1 MTQKFGLVGS
11 VTAAALALTAFTGA
25 AFAGNGNGNGNAPTA
40 PGNSA
45 NAPGQVKQDAT
56 PAPQPAA
63 QAQPT
68 QTQSAKPGHGNSGN
82 ATGHGNSSNAPGHST
97 SGKGSTA
104 SAAANAQPSTPG
116 MKPAN
121 NTAHG
126 TSCVT
131 GKSSSGVTCASTGP
145 TTAAAAA
152 KSDASKRYGNGKTAA
167 QIATQNGAP
176 AGTKIYGPGNSQ
188 PHKVTSCKHPLH
200 GNGGGVDVHAVKDYS
215 NLACTAPAQQQTQQ
229 VTQTQVCGAVTVTS
243 TSTRMQ
249 RGHAYGLLKH
259 GKPLHSKTV
268 TVTVTLP
275 TGQVCAVTGQNQQ
288 AAQQQVVQVLTQ
300 ALGTAPTQQ
309 QIVAAT
315 KTQATKS
322 QGSAPKS
329 GVLGATFSQKAAKPA
344 AKGGRSGV
352 LGAVTTVGQKAAR
365 GTLPFTGFPIWA
377 ALLIG
382 AGLIAAGLAL
392 TRRRGLRDVA

>member
-1 MTQKFGLVGS
+1 
-11 VTAAALALTAFTGA
+11 
-25 AFAGNGNGNGNAPTA
+25 
-40 PGNSA
+40 
-45 NAPGQVKQDAT
+45 VKKDS
-56 PAPQPAA
+56 PAPQAAA

-68 QTQSAKPGHGNSGN
+68 QTRSAKPGHGTSSK
-82 ATGHGNSSNAPGHST
+82 ASGHGNS
-97 SGKGSTA
+97 GKGSSS
-104 SAAANAQPSTPG
+104 SAATNSQPSTPG
-116 MKPAN
+116 MKPVN

-131 GKSSSGVTCASTGP
+131 GKSAAGVTCASTGP
-145 TTAAAAA
+145 TTAAAAK

-176 AGTKIYGPGNSQ
+176 AGTKIYSPGNSQ

-200 GNGGGVDVHAVKDYS
+200 GINGGGVDVHAVKDYS
-215 NLACTAPAQQQTQQ
+215 NLACTTPTQQQQAAQQ
-229 VTQTQVCGAVTVTS
+229 VTQVCGAVTITS

-259 GKPLHSKTV
+259 GKSLHSKTV

-275 TGQVCAVTGQNQQ
+275 TGEVCAVTGQNQQ
-288 AAQQQVVQVLTQ
+288 AVHQQVVQVLTQ

-309 QIVAAT
+309 QVAA
-315 KTQATKS
+315 ATKS
-322 QGSAPKS
+322 QASAPKS
-329 GVLGATFSQKAAKPA
+329 GVLGATFTQKAAKPA
-344 AKGGRSGV
+344 KAGRSGV
-352 LGAVTTVGQKAAR
+352 LGALATVGHQAAR

-382 AGLIAAGLAL
+382 AALVAAGLAL
-392 TRRRGLRDVA
+392 ARRRSIRDVA

>member
-1 MTQKFGLVGS
+1 MTRKFGLVGS

-45 NAPGQVKQDAT
+45 NAPGQVKKDAT
-56 PAPQPAA
+56 PAPQPVA
-63 QAQPT
+63 QAQPTT

-82 ATGHGNSSNAPGHST
+82 AAGHGN
-97 SGKGSTA
+97 SGKGSTS
-104 SAAANAQPSTPG
+104 SAATNSQPSTPG

-131 GKSSSGVTCASTGP
+131 GKGGTCTSIGP

-215 NLACTAPAQQQTQQ
+215 NLACTTPAQQPTQQ
-229 VTQTQVCGAVTVTS
+229 VTQTQVCGAVTVTT

-259 GKPLHSKTV
+259 GKSLHSKTV
-268 TVTVTLP
+268 TVSVTLP
-275 TGQVCAVTGQNQQ
+275 TGQVCAVSGQNHQ
-288 AAQQQVVQVLTQ
+288 AVQQQVVQVLTQ

-309 QIVAAT
+309 QIAAAT
-315 KTQATKS
+315 KSQVTSHTTKSQVTKS

-329 GVLGATFSQKAAKPA
+329 GVLGATFSQKAAKA
-344 AKGGRSGV
+344 TKGGRSGV
-352 LGAVTTVGQKAAR
+352 LGAVTTFGQRTAH

-377 ALLIG
+377 ALLLG
-382 AGLIAAGLAL
+382 AALIAAGLAL
-392 TRRRGLRDVA
+392 ARRRGIRDVA

>member
-1 MTQKFGLVGS
+1 MTRKFGIVGS
-11 VTAAALALTAFTGA
+11 VIAAALTLAAFTGV
-25 AFAGNGNGNGNAPTA
+25 AFAGNGNGNGNAPTS

-45 NAPGQVKQDAT
+45 TAPGQVKKDN

-63 QAQPT
+63 QAQPQAQAT
-68 QTQSAKPGHGNSGN
+68 QTQSAKPGHGNS
-82 ATGHGNSSNAPGHST
+82 AGHGNS
-97 SGKGSTA
+97 GKGSSS
-104 SAAANAQPSTPG
+104 SAGANAQPSTPG

-126 TSCVT
+126 TSCTT
-131 GKSSSGVTCASTGP
+131 GKSASGVTCASTGP
-145 TTAAAAA
+145 TTAAAAG

-176 AGTKIYGPGNSQ
+176 AGTKIFGPGNSQ

-215 NLACTAPAQQQTQQ
+215 NLACTTPAQQPTQQ
-229 VTQTQVCGAVTVTS
+229 VTQTQVCGAVTTTTTS
-243 TSTRMQ
+243 TQMQ

-259 GKPLHSKTV
+259 GKSLHSKTV

-275 TGQVCAVTGQNQQ
+275 TGQVCAVSGHNQQ
-288 AAQQQVVQVLTQ
+288 KVQQQVVQVLTQ

-315 KTQATKS
+315 QSQATKS
-322 QGSAPKS
+322 QASAPKS
-329 GVLGATFSQKAAKPA
+329 GVLGATFSQKAAKAA

-352 LGAVTTVGQKAAR
+352 LGAVATVGHKAAR

-382 AGLIAAGLAL
+382 VALIAAGLAL
-392 TRRRGLRDVA
+392 ARRRAVRDVV